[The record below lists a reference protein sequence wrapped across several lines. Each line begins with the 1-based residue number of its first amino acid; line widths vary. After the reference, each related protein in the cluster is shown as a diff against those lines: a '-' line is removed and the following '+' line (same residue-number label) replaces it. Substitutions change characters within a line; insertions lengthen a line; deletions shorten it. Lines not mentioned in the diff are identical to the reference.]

1 MINQDDRI
9 GLWTSLGG
17 FILQAG
23 NETGVYLDNLTK
35 TDEGQG
41 VWFDSIRLLP
51 LEPMPLATPELP
63 TDGSWLKE
71 RDVNFSWQLE
81 NPEKSKATVLQVAT
95 DVEFQNRI
103 VNKIWS
109 GPVLSATVSLDQ
121 DYANLYWRVVATSE
135 SNHEYPSAVSRFGL
149 DSEPPSSKVTQLY
162 WFDQAGYY
170 QLFWQGED
178 ALSGIEF
185 FNIEYRLAGTDDQA
199 WQVWQSKTQK
209 TDALFSPPDSAK
221 VYEFRSQAADKLG
234 NEEALHSM
242 ADITTEKALQFSEA
256 VLLPMISSD

>member
-9 GLWTSLGG
+9 GLWTSLGE
-17 FILQAG
+17 FELQAG
-23 NETGVYLDNLTK
+23 NDIGVYLDNLTI

-51 LEPMPLATPELP
+51 LEPLPLAAPELP

-71 RDVNFSWQLE
+71 RDVNFTWQLE
-81 NPEKSKATVLQVAT
+81 NPDKSKATVLQVAS
-95 DVEFQNRI
+95 DIEFQNRI

-109 GPVLSATVSLDQ
+109 TPVLSATVSLDQ
-121 DYANLYWRVVATSE
+121 DYANLYWRVVVTSE

-149 DSEPPSSKVTQLY
+149 DSEPPSSKVAQLY

-170 QLFWQGED
+170 QIFWQGKD

-185 FNIEYRLAGTDDQA
+185 FNIEYRLAGTDEQV

-209 TDALFSPPDSAK
+209 TDALFSPPESDK
-221 VYEFRSQAADKLG
+221 VYEFRSQAVDKLG
-234 NEEALHSM
+234 NEEALHTM
-242 ADITTEKALQFSEA
+242 ADITTEKALHFSEA